1 MHEITIFEFPLNV
14 KEEPAQA
21 VVNLSVSLT
30 FKETGISETIC
41 FKDYSVFEWIENEV
55 FVNKWK
61 ITSSLEDEI
70 EIITEGANLESLK
83 KFISDNNFEFK

>member
-14 KEEPAQA
+14 KEEPAKP

-30 FKETGISETIC
+30 FKENGISETIC
-41 FKDYSVFEWIENEV
+41 FKDYSVFKWIENEV

-61 ITSSLEDEI
+61 ITSTLGEEI
-70 EIITEGANLESLK
+70 EIVTEGTSLESLK
-83 KFISDNNFEFK
+83 NFINDNKFDF